1 MSLQSRTYRRHE
13 PEPVGPPREGVQASA
28 PPVLVEVEEA
38 LGHPRGGKFEVCT
51 RQLLGNVL
59 DRVQH
64 PVLSSHHGLVAAR
77 IVSVLRVRG
86 RAESDVVAKDAMV
99 PARRPR
105 GIPTAYPY
113 PRIDNIQ

>member
-1 MSLQSRTYRRHE
+1 MRVSKLRY
-13 PEPVGPPREGVQASA
+13 

-51 RQLLGNVL
+51 RQLLGNVR
-59 DRVQH
+59 DCVQH

-86 RAESDVVAKDAMV
+86 HAESDVVAEDTMV